1 MDLVSL
7 LSVLSQQSTSPTNN
21 NSILEQFQFLN
32 PQILQAFNQGQNP
45 GLSPFGFGSPS
56 KDTYCELCE
65 KNFCNRYFLKTH
77 KQKKH
82 GILDGTETPAK
93 QPRLDMSNS
102 PVINGSN
109 DIDEILAN
117 VVQESMSNG
126 GNSDFF
132 NLIKQM
138 ANGTPVK
145 SESVTPE
152 RYNCDQCDKDFSTQG
167 HLMQHQL
174 SHHLAS
180 TASPVVSAGSSM
192 NTNIL
197 NILPGGFPGLP
208 FMLPQMTPPFVK
220 MDMEPPG
227 FNSLSPISSLAQSM
241 STKPSQKR
249 QYSSTS
255 KNFCDLCKKEVCNKY
270 FLRTHMLKMHN
281 IVIDENKTVIA
292 NIDTQEKE
300 KEGSV
305 TFRCD
310 VCSLD
315 LKSRSELREHKKDI
329 HGIQPLI
336 TPTSAGSQFS
346 RASSTN
352 SKPSST
358 TNSATTQGSISA
370 FEFPPVAS
378 EANSPTTIMNDFKC
392 SKCEAEYGSMDLL
405 IEHIKD
411 EHPDLAQEEILDII
425 TKASTSVSQLIK
437 CVFCPE
443 QFDSDLA
450 HQVHRLKEHSIEK
463 SLDEDSDEAMRITQ
477 EVAFKMATE
486 NQIQKLKDEALGRC
500 LKSSKPF
507 VCEKCSRG
515 YSSKQRLDDHIAT
528 VHAYSLQMSP
538 KKTNRIILSP
548 TKVNKLMKSFS
559 CLKCHQRFFNSNLC
573 KMHILQHLKL
583 ERMRE
588 QEESGDVSSNA
599 SGDDHKENKNN
610 FDEEL
615 VCSFMREECSNADH
629 EELSRR
635 GIPKVPEEKH
645 SHTSGSASPLSVTV
659 PEAYAVPMNDD
670 RKKPYTLQ
678 SFVMREV
685 TSEGTQKFVSE
696 LQAYL
701 PVISSIDGP
710 ITVTFELS
718 PSPQIDAQIKNV

>member
-1 MDLVSL
+1 MD
-7 LSVLSQQSTSPTNN
+7 
-21 NSILEQFQFLN
+21 
-32 PQILQAFNQGQNP
+32 
-45 GLSPFGFGSPS
+45 GS
-56 KDTYCELCE
+56 
-65 KNFCNRYFLKTH
+65 
-77 KQKKH
+77 
-82 GILDGTETPAK
+82 ETPAK
-93 QPRLDMSNS
+93 QPRLDISNS
-102 PVINGSN
+102 PVVNGTNEMEEPKIAEMEKQSSGL
-109 DIDEILAN
+109 ESVLAN
-117 VVQESMSNG
+117 VVQESMSNNG
-126 GNSDFF
+126 TNSDFF
-132 NLIKQM
+132 SLIKQM
-138 ANGTPVK
+138 ATPIK

-152 RYNCDQCDKDFSTQG
+152 RFNCDQCDKDFSTQA

-174 SHHLAS
+174 SHHAPS
-180 TASPVVSAGSSM
+180 NPSPVVSGSSSIPS
-192 NTNIL
+192 NLL
-197 NILPGGFPGLP
+197 NMLPGGFPGLP

-227 FNSLSPISSLAQSM
+227 FNSLSPISSLTQSM
-241 STKPSQKR
+241 SAKPSQKR

-336 TPTSAGSQFS
+336 TPNSAGSQFS
-346 RASSTN
+346 RASSAN
-352 SKPSST
+352 SKPGST
-358 TNSATTQGSISA
+358 TNSATTQGSITA
-370 FEFPPVAS
+370 FEFPPINLDS
-378 EANSPTTIMNDFKC
+378 ESPTTTSNDFKC
-392 SKCEAEYGSMDLL
+392 SKCDAEFDSMENILD
-405 IEHIKD
+405 HIKD
-411 EHPDLAQEEILDII
+411 DHSELDQSEILDLIS
-425 TKASTSVSQLIK
+425 KASTSVSQMIK

-450 HQVHRLKEHSIEK
+450 HQVHRLKEHSVDKHME
-463 SLDEDSDEAMRITQ
+463 EDSDEAMRITQ
-477 EVAFKMATE
+477 EVALKMVAE
-486 NQIQKLKDEALGRC
+486 NQLQKLKDEALGRS
-500 LKSSKPF
+500 LKSPKPF

-538 KKTNRIILSP
+538 KKSNRIILSP
-548 TKVNKLMKSFS
+548 TKVNKLMKTFS

-588 QEESGDVSSNA
+588 QEEAGDASSNA
-599 SGDDHKENKNN
+599 SGDEHKENKNN

-615 VCSFMREECSNADH
+615 VCSFMREDCSNQDH

-659 PEAYAVPMNDD
+659 PEAYAVPLNDD

-678 SFVMREV
+678 SFVMREI
-685 TSEGTQKFVSE
+685 TSAEGSPKFVSE

-718 PSPQIDAQIKNV
+718 PSPQIDAQIKNI